1 MTYYVDTNIFIRYLT
16 EDVPQQTDLVEKRF
30 EQAKQNQI
38 NLIVT
43 EFTIAEVLY
52 VLQSFYKMDKNQAV
66 VKIQTIISTSWI
78 DIKRKEA
85 VLEALLLYKT
95 MNIDFVDLLNWAVA
109 KKNKAKIL
117 SFDKDFDKLTPKLR
131 VEP

>member
-30 EQAKQNQI
+30 QQAKQGQI

-78 DIKRKEA
+78 DIKQKET

-95 MNIDFVDLLNWAVA
+95 LNIDFVDLLNWTIT
-109 KKNKAKIL
+109 KKHKAKIL
-117 SFDKDFDKLTPKLR
+117 SFDKDFDKLIPKLR
-131 VEP
+131 FEP

>member
-1 MTYYVDTNIFIRYLT
+1 MTYYVDTNIFVRYLT
-16 EDVPQQTDLVEKRF
+16 EDIPQQTELVEKRF
-30 EQAKQNQI
+30 QQAKQNQI
-38 NLIVT
+38 NLITT

-52 VLQSFYKMDKNQAV
+52 VLQSFYKMDRGQAI
-66 VKIQTIISTSWI
+66 VKVQTMISPRWI
-78 DIKRKEA
+78 NVERKEE

-109 KKNKAKIL
+109 KENKAKIL